1 MNPQMKAAGYD
12 PNDAVA
18 LDYNREVY
26 FRRHRVQPPGMVYVT
41 VDDLF
46 VLKVFNPSV
55 AANVNVSIRYLDA
68 AGEVL
73 PQFQQFQNI
82 PASGTVH
89 TFNFRG
95 SEGYVLSATIST
107 PGASGGAVYVQLE
120 VGRGAGSQDLTE
132 GHLLIAGYPGSFAAL
147 GYPQTQPL
155 PPNAGAGFTRSV
167 TVTNPAAGADWSITV
182 PTGASW
188 TLNGVSALF
197 TASAAVANR
206 LPEIVLVSPGGT
218 NLFVGTQNTFV
229 TASQAIT
236 FMTGG
241 NQVTLMPNANLAYV
255 ATNTSIRLQAGAVI
269 KSVTT
274 GIQAGDQWS
283 NIVLQVQEQVAA

>member
-1 MNPQMKAAGYD
+1 MNPYGQKSDWNALE
-12 PNDAVA
+12 PDAQ
-18 LDYNREVY
+18 DYNREVY
-26 FRRHRVQPPGMVYVT
+26 FRRRNVQPPGMVYVT

-55 AANVNVSIRYLDA
+55 AANVNVSLRYLDA
-68 AGEVL
+68 QGEIL
-73 PQFQQFQNI
+73 PQFQQFTNI
-82 PASGTVH
+82 PAAGTVH

-107 PGASGGAVYVQLE
+107 PGASAGAVYVQLE
-120 VGRGAGSQDLTE
+120 VGRGAGAQDLTE

-155 PPNAGAGFTRSV
+155 PPNAGAGFSRAI
-167 TVTNPAAGADWSITV
+167 TVTNPAAGADWSVTV
-182 PTGASW
+182 PTGAVW
-188 TLNGVSALF
+188 TLNSVSALF

-206 LPEIVLVSPGGT
+206 LPAIVLVAPGGT
-218 NLFVGTQNTFV
+218 NLFTGTQNTFV

-269 KSVTT
+269 KSVTS

-283 NIVLQVQEQVAA
+283 NIIVQVQEQVAA